1 MCSLRDLREDFMHF
15 NKILSVIEVHKILS
29 PVLIRSEK
37 MKSIKLKLIENLG
50 HKRNTKHTKK

>member
-1 MCSLRDLREDFMHF
+1 MHF